1 MRKETIIETSE
12 INIGTKLILKNGKKA
27 IVEGII
33 NSMLPT
39 INKVYEFKTN
49 IGTILPEE
57 VERIADEK
65 KI

>member
-1 MRKETIIETSE
+1 
-12 INIGTKLILKNGKKA
+12 
-27 IVEGII
+27 
-33 NSMLPT
+33 MLPT

-49 IGTILPEE
+49 IGTIIPEE

>member
-1 MRKETIIETSE
+1 MRTETIIETSE
-12 INIGTKLILKNGKKA
+12 VNIGTRLILKNGKEA
-27 IVEGII
+27 IIEGFL

-49 IGTILPEE
+49 IGIVLPDE
-57 VERIADEK
+57 VERIVDEK